1 MFIFELKEKAA
12 KDIEKLPLK
21 IRERILR
28 KLKFYSLQENPFKYA
43 EKVKDSMFG
52 EYKFR
57 IGDYRAIFDV
67 DGRKITILKV
77 GHRKDIYKKL

>member
-1 MFIFELKEKAA
+1 MFIFELKGKAA
-12 KDIEKLPLK
+12 KEIDRLPPK

-28 KLKFYSLQENPFKYA
+28 KLKFYSLQENPFKYT
-43 EKVKDSMFG
+43 EKIKDSMFG

-67 DGRKITILKV
+67 EDNKIVILKV